1 MNSTS
6 NANHDFLCII
16 DVTDKCCVM
25 MGYIWKDYYLEG
37 YELEYEK
44 SKNKKNNEIFLYI
57 DIHTYISPNIIF
69 TGESENQKR
78 MATTDVSSHP

>member
-44 SKNKKNNEIFLYI
+44 SKNKKNNEIFLHI
-57 DIHTYISPNIIF
+57 
-69 TGESENQKR
+69 
-78 MATTDVSSHP
+78 